1 MKKKSKN
8 ELPEYEK
15 LEIKYKLLQKKYK
28 ALNQIKKNLE
38 IELNDIKNCYET
50 FFNSFDEMLFITKP
64 DGSIIFVNKIVSQK
78 LKFSQEELVGK
89 SLLAIIPE
97 NKSSEPL
104 ENIQEILEGKRD
116 ICPIPVISK
125 DGLTIPVETR
135 VFKAK
140 WDGEECI
147 FGISK
152 DLSKL
157 RKVED
162 NLNVEHSRLSA
173 VIESTGSGIWEWNL
187 KTDEII
193 YDKRWAEIIG
203 YSLEEISPVSR
214 KTYLRFAHPDDVP
227 LAAAAMEKY
236 FRGET
241 PFYECESRFRHK
253 NGNWIWVL
261 DRGKFYKWDED
272 GKPILMIG
280 SHQDITIKK
289 EIELSLRKSEE
300 KFRALFEY
308 SPIGIILA
316 NEDGNIID
324 TNKSAEK
331 ILGLSTEEQK
341 KRDIDGTEW
350 KVVRLDGSD
359 FPPEEFASVRA
370 LKENKPILNV
380 EMGVLKSKDDF
391 AYISVNAAP
400 IPDIGVVASFQ
411 DITEKIN
418 ATRTLEENEKI
429 LRIIFDISGSGLM
442 IVNSD
447 TREIIDINK
456 TAEEIVGLSKEN
468 ILGKNCN
475 EFFIYNDFDNN
486 LVSKMT
492 NEFNKFETEGQLIC
506 KDKQIKDI
514 LLSIHSFNYKGK
526 ESYLLSF
533 MDISEIKKKQ
543 KQLRELT
550 EDLLVSRDI
559 IETNLYQKNILVEE
573 LSQTKEKLEQSIKE
587 KDRFFSIIAHDLKN
601 PLNGFLGLTRVM
613 AEDIEH
619 LSMKQVQDFSIKLKD
634 SASNLYKLLD
644 NLLEW
649 SRLQR
654 EDIKFDPQLLQLKT
668 IVDDI
673 IDLQKDSAS
682 FKNIEVINHITD
694 GVIVF
699 ADKSMLNM
707 ILRNL
712 LSNAIKFTKT
722 NGKAEIGFDK
732 ITEPDSTK
740 SFSRIYVKDNGIGMD
755 DILISKLFKLDTKVS
770 RKGTANE
777 PSTGLGLILCKE
789 LVEKHGGKIWV
800 ESKVNYGSTFYFTI
814 LDLREEN
821 NSL

>member
-308 SPIGIILA
+308 SPIGIMLA
-316 NEDGNIID
+316 NKDGNIID

-400 IPDIGVVASFQ
+400 IPDIGVVVSFQ

-429 LRIIFDISGSGLM
+429 LRIIFNISGSGLM

-475 EFFIYNDFDNN
+475 EFFIYNDFDKN

-492 NEFNKFETEGQLIC
+492 NEFNKFKTEGQLIC

-533 MDISEIKKKQ
+533 MDISEIKKKE

-770 RKGTANE
+770 RIGTANE

>member
-1 MKKKSKN
+1 MKKKSKK

-28 ALNQIKKNLE
+28 ALNKIKGNLE
-38 IELNDIKNCYET
+38 TELNDIKGYYET
-50 FFNSFDEMLFITKP
+50 FFNLFDEMLFITKP
-64 DGSIIFVNKIVSQK
+64 DGRIIFANKLVSEK
-78 LKFSQEELVGK
+78 LKFSQEELIGK
-89 SLLAIIPE
+89 LLLDIIPE
-97 NKSSEPL
+97 DRSSEAL

-116 ICPIPVISK
+116 ICPIPVITK

-135 VFKAK
+135 VLKAR
-140 WDGEECI
+140 WEGEECI

-152 DLSKL
+152 DVSELK
-157 RKVED
+157 KAED
-162 NLNVEHSRLSA
+162 NLKIEHSRLSA
-173 VIESTGSGIWEWNL
+173 VVESTGAGIWEWNL
-187 KTDEII
+187 KTDEIV

-203 YSLEEISPVSR
+203 YTLEEISPTTR
-214 KTYLRFAHPDDVP
+214 ETYLRFAHPDDIP

-241 PFYECESRFRHK
+241 PYYECESRFKHK

-261 DRGKFYKWDED
+261 DKGKVYKWDDD
-272 GKPILMIG
+272 GKPLLMIG
-280 SHQDITIKK
+280 SHLDITNRK

-308 SPIGIILA
+308 SPIGIMLA
-316 NEDGNIID
+316 NPDGNIID

-331 ILGLSTEEQK
+331 ILGLSVEEQK

-380 EMGVLKSKDDF
+380 EMGVQKSKDDF

-411 DITEKIN
+411 DITEKVN

-429 LRIIFDISGSGLM
+429 LRIIFNISGSGLT

-447 TREIIDINK
+447 TREIIDVNK
-456 TAEEIVGLSKEN
+456 TAEEIIGLSKEN
-468 ILGKNCN
+468 IVGKNCN
-475 EFFIYNDFDNN
+475 EFFAYTDFDKN
-486 LVSKMT
+486 LVSKLV
-492 NEFNKFETEGQLIC
+492 NDFNKFETEGELIC
-506 KDKQIKDI
+506 KDGQIKNI
-514 LLSIHSFNYKGK
+514 LLSIHSFNYRGI
-526 ESYLLSF
+526 ESFLLSF
-533 MDISEIKKKQ
+533 VDITEIKKKE
-543 KQLRELT
+543 KQLTELT
-550 EDLLVSRDI
+550 EDLLVSREI

-587 KDRFFSIIAHDLKN
+587 KDRFFSIIAHDLRS
-601 PLNGFLGLTRVM
+601 PLSGFLGLTRVM
-613 AEDIEH
+613 AEDIEN

-634 SASNLYKLLD
+634 SAANLYKLLD

-654 EDIKFDPQLLQLKT
+654 NEIKFVPEELLLKT
-668 IVDDI
+668 LVNDI
-673 IDLQKDSAS
+673 IELQKDAAS
-682 FKNIEVINHITD
+682 LKNIEVINHISQ
-694 GVIVF
+694 GEAVF

-707 ILRNL
+707 IIRNL

-722 NGKAEIGFDK
+722 NGKVEIGLDK
-732 ITEPDSTK
+732 ISEPDSNK
-740 SFSRIYVKDNGIGMD
+740 SFSRIYVKDNGIGMNED
-755 DILISKLFKLDTKVS
+755 LISKLFRLDTKVS
-770 RKGTANE
+770 RKGTSNE
-777 PSTGLGLILCKE
+777 PSSGLGLILCKE

-800 ESKVNYGSTFYFTI
+800 ESKVNEGSTFYFTI
-814 LDLREEN
+814 LDLREDN
-821 NSL
+821 NSI